1 MKSRKRIGCWFL
13 VAKNRTRIGCWSW
26 CGWKKI
32 CTIWDR
38 WYSRWNL
45 CTNGRF
51 SISSAWLDFF
61 HQQFQFGLVDPGCN
75 AARCCQ
81 TKMLKGPIR
90 NLAMRMSRKESQ
102 CFVPLMD
109 KIYQNLGC
117 MKDWTSWDK
126 LLNKWLG
133 QDFVCQQFQ
142 SIWELC
148 KIVLLTAIP
157 CHTID
162 PCVFDLGVF
171 STRCEDAIEH
181 LLEYAKCKLLQMWED
196 PGWITCDHAIY
207 LQCFIWGKFLSG
219 PVNQK
224 IWWWGGI
231 YKNHSLWGRFTSSNQ
246 KSCCLRNGPTKWQD
260 TLTGNIDAKAMAK
273 VGKGTLI
280 YWMHWIQLNSLNTLC
295 SSWVF
300 FASFQSCDH
309 PQILKETLPLAAL
322 RPDILKISAALAA
335 IDHRLANLGRYH
347 RGWP

>member
-142 SIWELC
+142 KHLR
-148 KIVLLTAIP
+148 IVQNCFTH
-157 CHTID
+157 CHTMPYHWPMRFWPWCIQHALWG
-162 PCVFDLGVF
+162 CYRTSLGV
-171 STRCEDAIEH
+171 CQVQAI
-181 LLEYAKCKLLQMWED
+181 ANVRR

-224 IWWWGGI
+224 IWWWGGSTKPFPLRSVHFI
-231 YKNHSLWGRFTSSNQ
+231 KSEELLPEKWSN
-246 KSCCLRNGPTKWQD
+246 KMTRYLDRK
-260 TLTGNIDAKAMAK
+260 
-273 VGKGTLI
+273 
-280 YWMHWIQLNSLNTLC
+280 HWC
-295 SSWVF
+295 
-300 FASFQSCDH
+300 
-309 PQILKETLPLAAL
+309 
-322 RPDILKISAALAA
+322 
-335 IDHRLANLGRYH
+335 
-347 RGWP
+347 